1 MAVSHSI
8 LLRMRQLL
16 CLLGSFIGI
25 AFPFNSSAALSEASE
40 VYQSGHLFTSNLKS
54 PKAEAFAVKDGVVIY
69 VGNNSGAR
77 KYVGPSTKV
86 INLNGRFVMPGII
99 DGHVHPFDAGVQ
111 LTKWNLNYEALSVE
125 ELLGRIQA
133 GLDSESGKKDADS
146 WFEAV
151 NWFQEQMRPAGVKVT
166 RSTLDRLK
174 TKRPVVVSSSFG
186 HTLLANSRALEL
198 AGVSRGTPD
207 PSTGKIWRD
216 PDGTPTGLF
225 EDDAMFLIT
234 AKVPQPTFETTRAG
248 LLKALGALAQQ
259 GVTSFL
265 DAATPTNAFD
275 AYRWVEK
282 TGQLTTRAHLAPVI
296 EPDEAVDPNAA
307 VARISKIAH
316 DYHTENAG
324 RRPSV
329 TVRNAKLF
337 LDGVISAPAFTG
349 AMLQP
354 YLTNTGTISHPH
366 WVTGKNRGPETYF
379 NTEKLAAIFIG
390 LGRAGIDPHVH
401 ADGDRAV
408 RVALDATATLRRE
421 LPQSDVRVAIAHDEI
436 VDPQEYPRF
445 KRLSAIPVM
454 SFQWAVMSDDM
465 VVLSDYFGPERMRR
479 IEPEGRLAKA
489 GARIAFGSDWP
500 VDALN
505 EWRAFQLGV
514 TRRPELSSKMA
525 KSRRMGD
532 DPGLTREQVL
542 LAATINAAYELH
554 ADGLVGSLEPGKWG
568 DFIILDRNPLKVP
581 IDEISKTR
589 VFETFVGGTSV
600 YRLAE

>member
-1 MAVSHSI
+1 MVVSHSI
-8 LLRMRQLL
+8 LLRMRQLI
-16 CLLGSFIGI
+16 CLLGCFIGVG
-25 AFPFNSSAALSEASE
+25 FRFNSSAALSEATE
-40 VYQSGHLFTSNLKS
+40 VYQSGYLFTSNLKN

-69 VGNNSGAR
+69 VGHNSGAR

-86 INLNGRFVMPGII
+86 INLDGRFVMPGII
-99 DGHVHPFDAGVQ
+99 DGHIHPFDAGVQ

-125 ELLGRIQA
+125 EFLERIQA
-133 GLDSESGKKDADS
+133 GLDAESGKKDTDS

-198 AGVSRGTPD
+198 AGVTRRTPD

-216 PDGTPTGLF
+216 TDGNPTGLF
-225 EDDAMFLIT
+225 EDDAMVLIT
-234 AKVPQPTFETTRAG
+234 AKVPQPTSETTRGG

-275 AYRWVEK
+275 AYRSVEK
-282 TGQLTTRAHLAPVI
+282 TGQLTARAHLAPVI
-296 EPDEAVDPNAA
+296 DPDEAVDPNAA
-307 VARISKIAH
+307 VARVSGIARE
-316 DYHTENAG
+316 YHTVNVA

-379 NTEKLAAIFIG
+379 SAEKLAAIFVG
-390 LGRAGIDPHVH
+390 LGKAGIDPHVH

-436 VDPQEYPRF
+436 VDPQDYPRF
-445 KRLSAIPVM
+445 KQLSAIPVM

-465 VVLSDYFGPERMRR
+465 VVLSDYFGVERMNR

-514 TRRPELSSKMA
+514 TRQLEPISKNA

-554 ADGLVGSLEPGKWG
+554 ADDLVGSLEPGKWA
-568 DFIILDRNPLKVP
+568 DFIILDRNPLKIP
-581 IDEISKTR
+581 IDEVSKTR
-589 VFETFVGGTSV
+589 VLETFVGGATV